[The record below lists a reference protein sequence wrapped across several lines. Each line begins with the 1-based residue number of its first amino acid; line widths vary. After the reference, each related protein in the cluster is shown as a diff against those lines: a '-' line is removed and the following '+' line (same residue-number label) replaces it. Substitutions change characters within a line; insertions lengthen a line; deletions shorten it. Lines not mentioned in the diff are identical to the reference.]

1 MPASIPVAL
10 RLENLLHSNQP
21 VQTLTLDGLRAE
33 IQNLIA
39 LQRTAELMNE
49 MAYMDAI
56 LANAPM
62 TAAKVQSMGR
72 LWSKVIVV
80 RPALLRLLARRLEL
94 CRAELATR
102 MLKYH

>member
-10 RLENLLHSNQP
+10 CLENVLHSNKP
-21 VQTLTLDGLRAE
+21 VHTLTLEGLRGE
-33 IQNLIA
+33 IKNLIA

-49 MAYMDAI
+49 IAYMDAI
-56 LANAPM
+56 LANSVSTPKA
-62 TAAKVQSMGR
+62 QSMDR